1 VQRYEK
7 ELKDSAFTAEF
18 CTGNI
23 VMYGKYNVA
32 IKLDKIY
39 TVYQNVTDVDEIDVV
54 KSVIGKKRRSYEK
67 ESNINFN
74 DHCFGFVLIAVRLR

>member
-1 VQRYEK
+1 VVGVKSATVGKVVLELLLINLDTKTEVQRYEK

-54 KSVIGKKRRSYEK
+54 KSVIGK
-67 ESNINFN
+67 
-74 DHCFGFVLIAVRLR
+74 